1 MQVMARLTWPT
12 LEPDQQWVTAALER
26 DLLECS
32 QTPEELRAE
41 ARMLRGWAAQVA
53 ANGGGGQAFLMM
65 AANYEAVAAAR

>member
-1 MQVMARLTWPT
+1 MA
-12 LEPDQQWVTAALER
+12 TAVSEK

-53 ANGGGGQAFLMM
+53 ANGGGGQAFSMM
-65 AANYEAVAAAR
+65 AANYEAVAAERLAAA